1 MEIGEVRKF
10 KIDKNKKKEC
20 KLQPSKQGII
30 EIEIKKEKNK
40 NPGNLE
46 DPTKFIYKL
55 VGPENLSEEAFLKC
69 DYGHVYFLKTKGKAE
84 KCGIGRIFT
93 ELCMNE
99 KNLHKTTYVGENKNL
114 AIGRLDKFI
123 KDSNN
128 RPDYKLLVKH
138 VKLLKKWS
146 KSQCSELIYLLMAAD
161 PPSNA
166 HVYFNSAMA
175 SGFTEM
181 FMTTEPLDDNDLD
194 ELDFYPLAG
203 PCSTKNLQDRY
214 SDDGDMVD
222 GNTRKDVVGWNWFF
236 CKPKEP
242 TVLNK
247 CTIL

>member
-1 MEIGEVRKF
+1 MELDEVRKF

-30 EIEIKKEKNK
+30 EIEIKKEKEREG
-40 NPGNLE
+40 PS
-46 DPTKFIYKL
+46 KFIYKL
-55 VGPENLSEEAFLKC
+55 VGSDYLPKEAFLKC
-69 DYGHVYFLKTKGKAE
+69 DYGYVEFLKTKGKAE
-84 KCGIGRIFT
+84 KCGIGKIFT

-99 KNLHKTTYVGENKNL
+99 KNLHQTSHSGTNKNL
-114 AIGRLDKFI
+114 GIQKLNDYI
-123 KDSNN
+123 KDSKDKPKFAKE
-128 RPDYKLLVKH
+128 RKQLKAF
-138 VKLLKKWS
+138 KKWS
-146 KSQCSELIYLLMAAD
+146 KSHCSEIIYLEMTAN

-166 HVYFNSAMA
+166 HVYFNSAKA

-181 FMTTEPLDDNDLD
+181 FMITEPLDGNDLD
-194 ELDFYPLAG
+194 ELDFYPLEG

-214 SDDGDMVD
+214 SNDGIMVE

-242 TVLNK
+242 TEQNK